1 MEFCDHLQLA
11 QDRAHKPSHF
21 QCGGALCLNA
31 AMSTEQTHQRLG
43 VAEGVIRE
51 LQD

>member
-1 MEFCDHLQLA
+1 MLTLLLLKIARKNFT
-11 QDRAHKPSHF
+11 HF
-21 QCGGALCLNA
+21 HGIGALSLNA
-31 AMSTEQTHQRLG
+31 AMSTEQTNQRVR